1 MNSKRMYNR
10 EGKFIGERINED
22 VKITLYSAYGR
33 YLGEY
38 IKSANKT
45 YDENGAL
52 VGDDDLLNTL
62 IVD

>member
-1 MNSKRMYNR
+1 MSSKRMYNR
-10 EGKFIGERINED
+10 EGKFIGERVNEGT
-22 VKITLYSAYGR
+22 KIILYSAYGR

-38 IKSANKT
+38 IKNANKT

-52 VGDDDLLNTL
+52 VGDEDLLNTL

>member
-38 IKSANKT
+38 IK
-45 YDENGAL
+45 
-52 VGDDDLLNTL
+52 
-62 IVD
+62 